1 MIMIVLVI
9 FLLAIVLYMLNPN
22 CPECKKKVFKRPDVL
37 DTKYTDTTPR
47 KKDGS
52 HDKRYNKSGYWSKLK
67 KWTCKCGHVWQKWV

>member
-9 FLLAIVLYMLNPN
+9 FLLAIVWYMLNPN

-52 HDKRYNKSGYWSKLK
+52 HDKRY
-67 KWTCKCGHVWQKWV
+67 